1 MANKITQLTGVI
13 GYPVSKNL
21 SAFMHNAGFKKLNLD
36 YKYLLLE
43 VKPDKLK
50 DAILGIRA
58 MNFKGFNITVPYKEK
73 IIPLIDEITSSA
85 QEIGAVNTV
94 WKDKQGKLIGD
105 NTDGKG
111 FLRALKNEK
120 NIELKGKK
128 VFLLGAGGAAKAI
141 AITLAKENISEL
153 YIADLDSTKANE
165 LVEKIKDFN
174 KTINTKALDAAE
186 HSDIKDIV
194 DNMDIFVNATPVGM
208 YNNPNNIPLPI
219 EVLNPNL
226 LVYDIINNPYKTKFI
241 QLAEQLGADTLN
253 GLPMLSYQG
262 LEGFR
267 RWTGKKISVEVFK
280 EAALKEVEKYSF
292 VDNK

>member
-1 MANKITQLTGVI
+1 MAEITQLTGVI

-36 YKYLLLE
+36 YRYLLLE

-73 IIPLIDEITSSA
+73 IIPLIDDITKAA

-94 WKDKQGKLIGD
+94 WKDKEGKLIGD

-141 AITLAKENISEL
+141 AITLAKEEISEL
-153 YIADLDSTKANE
+153 YIADLDTKKANN
-165 LVEKIKDFN
+165 LVENIKDFN
-174 KTINTKALDAAE
+174 KAIKTKALDGAE
-186 HSDIKDIV
+186 HSDIKDV
-194 DNMDIFVNATPVGM
+194 VNNVDIFVNATPVGM
-208 YNNPNNIPLPI
+208 YNNPDNIPVPI

-262 LEGFR
+262 LEGFK
-267 RWTGKKISVEVFK
+267 RWTGEKIPVEVFK
-280 EAALKEVEKYSF
+280 EAALKEVEMYSF
-292 VDNK
+292 VDNNH